1 MRVWILGLLLTGC
14 EPMTPSGNPLA
25 PAAVAKPIPE
35 LHPVAPKASIIEPP
49 EEAVFTISSED
60 LHDAANGVEPQSKAK
75 DAKDATPPAAVAPT
89 SPAVPTSPS
98 NLSAPPAIN
107 NGAQA
112 LQWPV
117 RLVTTIPQASP
128 PRAILGLPDGQEIVV
143 NPGAMVPEL
152 GLVVIAIA
160 PGSAEL
166 ARIVPMGDHATIQ
179 SMTLQAQY

>member
-35 LHPVAPKASIIEPP
+35 LHPVAPKAPIIAPA

-60 LHDAANGVEPQSKAK
+60 LHDAANGGEPPSKSK
-75 DAKDATPPAAVAPT
+75 EETTPAAVAPT
-89 SPAVPTSPS
+89 PPAVPASP
-98 NLSAPPAIN
+98 NDASAPPATN
-107 NGAQA
+107 SSAQA
-112 LQWPV
+112 LRWPV
-117 RLVTTIPQASP
+117 RLVTTVPRASP
-128 PRAILGLPDGQEIVV
+128 PRAILGLPNGKEIVV

-166 ARIVPMGDHATIQ
+166 ARIVPVGDHATIQ

>member
-35 LHPVAPKASIIEPP
+35 LHPVAPKASIIEPT

-60 LHDAANGVEPQSKAK
+60 LHDAANGVEPPSKATE
-75 DAKDATPPAAVAPT
+75 APPPTAVAP
-89 SPAVPTSPS
+89 SPPAVPTSPG
-98 NLSAPPAIN
+98 NVSAQPAIN
-107 NGAQA
+107 NSAQA

-117 RLVTTIPQASP
+117 RLVTTVPRASP
-128 PRAILGLPDGQEIVV
+128 PRAILGLPNGKEIVV

-166 ARIVPMGDHATIQ
+166 ARIVPVGDHATIQ
-179 SMTLQAQY
+179 SITLQAQY